1 MPQRML
7 SIDEISLILSH
18 RKLGV
23 ATEDEVIDFIAV
35 WLGSI
40 ISTPKVS
47 PIELFRRHKD
57 NINIG
62 VKIEPNMCD
71 LMKIFKVEKVNEE

>member
-1 MPQRML
+1 ML

-47 PIELFRRHKD
+47 PIELFRRHKN

-62 VKIEPNMCD
+62 VKIEPNSYD
-71 LMKIFKVEKVNEE
+71 LMKIFNVEKVNEE

>member
-1 MPQRML
+1 ML

-23 ATEDEVIDFIAV
+23 TTEDEVIDFVAV

-47 PIELFRRHKD
+47 PIELFRRHKND
-57 NINIG
+57 INIG
-62 VKIEPNMCD
+62 VKIEPNIYD
-71 LMKIFKVEKVNEE
+71 LMKIFNVEKVNEE